1 MRKKKRTVRFDERTW
16 MILNEVSRRTN
27 ASMSVIIRS
36 LVMKGIDEITDEAGN
51 LKIDEKQIQKK

>member
-16 MILNEVSRRTN
+16 MILNEISRKTN
-27 ASMSVIIRS
+27 ASISVIIRS
-36 LVMKGIDEITDEAGN
+36 LVMKGIDEITDETGN